1 MSRSYKKPYVSN
13 TCIGSDPGMQ
23 KDWKR
28 ERNKVLRSK
37 VDLPDGMGY
46 RKLGEKWATSPN
58 DGRSYRDDDKARRK

>member
-1 MSRSYKKPYVSN
+1 MSRSYKKPYVSS

-46 RKLGEKWATSPN
+46 KKLSGDIWNSPS
-58 DGRSYRDDDKARRK
+58 DGKRYSDEDKDRRK